1 MDAHMNM
8 LPSIETDFP
17 SWYADVVRRAGLAE
31 NAAARGMMV
40 IKPYGYAIWELLQRQ
55 MDDRI
60 KATGHENFYFPML
73 IPASVLA
80 KEADLVEGFAPEVA
94 VVTEAGGSTL
104 EEPLVLRP
112 TSEATIWSTYGR
124 WLQSYRDLPMLYNQ
138 WANVVRWEL
147 RPRLFLRT
155 SEFLWQEGHTAHE
168 TEHEAVAECL
178 RILHEVYADTQRS
191 VLAMPALLGRK
202 SAAERFP
209 GARETFT
216 AEAMMR
222 DRKAL
227 QSATS
232 HYLGDEFA
240 RAYDVTYAGRDG
252 GEHHPFATSWGASSR
267 LVGGVIMMH
276 GDERGLRLPPAVAPH
291 QVVVIPIQPGDGR
304 VREAADALATELRA
318 AGLRVKVDDR
328 EHVRP
333 GAKFFEWELKG
344 APIRIELGERELA
357 GGEVSVARRDR
368 DQRDRLPL
376 DGLGERVQ
384 GMLGE
389 IHRELFERASAYLA
403 DHTRQLDDRAELIE
417 YLRAGGGFAVTAWC
431 GSPECESAIKAETSA
446 SLRCLPLEHESPGAP
461 CVVCGQPGVEI
472 ATWGQAY

>member
-1 MDAHMNM
+1 
-8 LPSIETDFP
+8 
-17 SWYADVVRRAGLAE
+17 
-31 NAAARGMMV
+31 
-40 IKPYGYAIWELLQRQ
+40 
-55 MDDRI
+55 
-60 KATGHENFYFPML
+60 
-73 IPASVLA
+73 
-80 KEADLVEGFAPEVA
+80 
-94 VVTEAGGSTL
+94 
-104 EEPLVLRP
+104 
-112 TSEATIWSTYGR
+112 
-124 WLQSYRDLPMLYNQ
+124 MLYNQ

-168 TEHEAVAECL
+168 TEREAVAECL

-216 AEAMMR
+216 AEAMMG

-227 QSATS
+227 QAATS

-240 RAYDVTYAGRDG
+240 RAYGVTYTGRDG
-252 GEHHPFATSWGASSR
+252 SQHHPYATSWGSTTR
-267 LVGGVIMMH
+267 LVGAVIMMH

-291 QVVVIPIQPGDGR
+291 QVVVIPIQPGEGK
-304 VREAADALATELRA
+304 VLEQAHALAAELRA
-318 AGLRVKVDDR
+318 AGIRVKLDDR
-328 EHVRP
+328 DHVRP

-344 APIRIELGERELA
+344 APIRVELGERELS

-368 DQRDRLPL
+368 EQRELLSLNR
-376 DGLGERVQ
+376 LGERLK

-389 IHRELFERASAYLA
+389 IHRELFDGAAAHLA
-403 DHTRQLDDRAELIE
+403 DNTRSFDDRAELIE
-417 YLRAGGGFAVTAWC
+417 YLRAGSGFAVTAWC
-431 GSPECESAIKAETSA
+431 GSPECEAAIKAETSA
-446 SLRCLPLEHESPGAP
+446 TLRCLALEPEDPGSPCA
-461 CVVCGQPGVEI
+461 VCGRPGVET

>member
-1 MDAHMNM
+1 MNT
-8 LPSIETDFP
+8 LPSIENDFP
-17 SWYADVVRRAGLAE
+17 AWYSDVVRRAGLAE
-31 NAAARGMMV
+31 HAAVRGMMV

-94 VVTEAGGSTL
+94 VVTEAGGSKL

-112 TSEATIWSTYGR
+112 TSEAAIWSTYGR

-168 TEHEAVAECL
+168 TEQEAVSECL

-216 AEAMMR
+216 TEAMMR

-227 QSATS
+227 QAATS

-240 RAYDVTYAGRDG
+240 RAYDVSYAGRDG
-252 GEHHPFATSWGASSR
+252 AEHHPFATSWGASSR

-291 QVVVIPIQPGDGR
+291 QVVVIPIQPG
-304 VREAADALATELRA
+304 EAKVLEQAHALAAELRA
-318 AGLRVKVDDR
+318 AGIRVKLDDR
-328 EHVRP
+328 VHVRP

-344 APIRIELGERELA
+344 APIRVELGERELA
-357 GGEVSVARRDR
+357 RGEVSVARRDR
-368 DQRDRLPL
+368 EPRELVSLDRPA
-376 DGLGERVQ
+376 ERLQ
-384 GMLGE
+384 ATLGE
-389 IHRELFERASAYLA
+389 IHRELFDRAAAHLA
-403 DHTRQLDDRAELIE
+403 DNTRSFDDRAELIE
-417 YLRAGGGFAVTAWC
+417 YLTAGRGFAVTAWC
-431 GSPECESAIKAETSA
+431 GSPECEAAIKAETSA
-446 SLRCLPLEHESPGAP
+446 TLRCLALEPEDPGAP
-461 CVVCGQPGVEI
+461 CPVCGRPGVET

>member
-1 MDAHMNM
+1 MNT
-8 LPSIETDFP
+8 LPSIENDFP
-17 SWYADVVRRAGLAE
+17 AWYADVVRRAGLAE
-31 NAAARGMMV
+31 NAAVRGMMV

-94 VVTEAGGSTL
+94 VVTEAGGSKL

-112 TSEATIWSTYGR
+112 TSEAVIWSTYGR

-168 TEHEAVAECL
+168 TEQEAVAECL

-216 AEAMMR
+216 AEAMMG

-227 QSATS
+227 QAATS

-240 RAYDVTYAGRDG
+240 RAYGVTYTGRDG
-252 GEHHPFATSWGASSR
+252 SEHHPYATSWGVHHAPGGSR
-267 LVGGVIMMH
+267 DHDARRRARAAAATGGCAAPGG
-276 GDERGLRLPPAVAPH
+276 GDPDPAWGGTGA
-291 QVVVIPIQPGDGR
+291 GAGAR
-304 VREAADALATELRA
+304 AGGRA
-318 AGLRVKVDDR
+318 AGGGHPGEAGRPRPRPSRREVLRVGAEGRADPRRAGRARAGPRRGVGGPPRSRAARAGCPSTGWPNGCKGCWAR
-328 EHVRP
+328 SIRSCSTAPPRTWPTTP
-333 GAKFFEWELKG
+333 GASTI
-344 APIRIELGERELA
+344 AP
-357 GGEVSVARRDR
+357 S
-368 DQRDRLPL
+368 
-376 DGLGERVQ
+376 
-384 GMLGE
+384 
-389 IHRELFERASAYLA
+389 
-403 DHTRQLDDRAELIE
+403 
-417 YLRAGGGFAVTAWC
+417 
-431 GSPECESAIKAETSA
+431 
-446 SLRCLPLEHESPGAP
+446 
-461 CVVCGQPGVEI
+461 
-472 ATWGQAY
+472 

>member
-1 MDAHMNM
+1 MDT
-8 LPSIETDFP
+8 LPSIENDFP
-17 SWYADVVRRAGLAE
+17 AWYADVVRRAGLAE
-31 NAAARGMMV
+31 NAAVRGMMV
-40 IKPYGYAIWELLQRQ
+40 IKPYGYAIWELLQRE

-94 VVTEAGGSTL
+94 VVTEAGGSKL

-112 TSEATIWSTYGR
+112 TSEAAIWSTYGR

-168 TEHEAVAECL
+168 TEQEAVAECL

-216 AEAMMR
+216 TEAMMR
-222 DRKAL
+222 DQKAL
-227 QSATS
+227 QAATS

-240 RAYDVTYAGRDG
+240 RTYDVRYAGRDG
-252 GEHHPFATSWGASSR
+252 AEHHPFATSWGASSR

-276 GDERGLRLPPAVAPH
+276 GDERGLRLPPGVAPH
-291 QVVVIPIQPGDGR
+291 QVVVIPIQTGDAR
-304 VREAADALATELRA
+304 VLEAGQALAAGLRA
-318 AGLRVKVDDR
+318 TGLRVKVDDR
-328 EHVRP
+328 DHVRP

-344 APIRIELGERELA
+344 APIRIELGTRELA

-368 DQRDRLPL
+368 EQRERLLL
-376 DGLGERVQ
+376 DGLPGRVQ
-384 GMLGE
+384 ELLGD
-389 IHRELFERASAYLA
+389 IHQELYDRAAAHLA
-403 DHTRQLDDRAELIE
+403 ANTRRLDDRAELIE
-417 YLRAGGGFAVTAWC
+417 YLKAGSGFAVTAWC
-431 GSPECESAIKAETSA
+431 GSPECEASVKAETSA
-446 SLRCLPLEHESPGAP
+446 TLRCLPLEPEDPGAP
-461 CVVCGQPGVEI
+461 CAVCGRPGAET

>member
-1 MDAHMNM
+1 MDAHVNT
-8 LPSIETDFP
+8 LPSIENDFP
-17 SWYADVVRRAGLAE
+17 AWYAEVVRRAGLAE
-31 NAAARGMMV
+31 NAAVRGMMV
-40 IKPYGYAIWELLQRQ
+40 IKPYGYGIWELLQRQ

-73 IPASVLA
+73 MPASVLA

-94 VVTEAGGSTL
+94 VVTEAGGSKL

-112 TSEATIWSTYGR
+112 TSEAVIWSTYGR

-168 TEHEAVAECL
+168 TEQEAVAECL
-178 RILHEVYADTQRS
+178 RILHEVYADTQHS

-216 AEAMMR
+216 AEAMMG

-227 QSATS
+227 QAATS

-240 RAYDVTYAGRDG
+240 RAYGVTYTGRDG
-252 GEHHPFATSWGASSR
+252 SEHHPYATSWGSTTR
-267 LVGGVIMMH
+267 LVGAVIMMH
-276 GDERGLRLPPAVAPH
+276 GDERGLRLPPAVAPY
-291 QVVVIPIQPGDGR
+291 QVVVIPIQPGDSP
-304 VREAADALATELRA
+304 VLEQAHALAAELRA
-318 AGLRVKVDDR
+318 AGIRVKLDDR
-328 EHVRP
+328 VHVRP

-344 APIRIELGERELA
+344 APIRVELGERELA
-357 GGEVSVARRDR
+357 RDEVSVARRDR
-368 DQRDRLPL
+368 EPRELLSLDRLA
-376 DGLGERVQ
+376 ERLQ
-384 GMLGE
+384 AMLGE
-389 IHRELFERASAYLA
+389 IHRELFDRAAEHLA
-403 DHTRQLDDRAELIE
+403 DNTRSFDDRAELIE
-417 YLRAGGGFAVTAWC
+417 YLKAGSGFAVTAWC
-431 GSPECESAIKAETSA
+431 GSPECEAAIKAETSA
-446 SLRCLPLEHESPGAP
+446 TLRCLALEPEDPGAP
-461 CVVCGQPGVEI
+461 CPVCAGPGVET
-472 ATWGQAY
+472 ATWAQAY

>member
-1 MDAHMNM
+1 
-8 LPSIETDFP
+8 
-17 SWYADVVRRAGLAE
+17 
-31 NAAARGMMV
+31 
-40 IKPYGYAIWELLQRQ
+40 
-55 MDDRI
+55 
-60 KATGHENFYFPML
+60 
-73 IPASVLA
+73 
-80 KEADLVEGFAPEVA
+80 
-94 VVTEAGGSTL
+94 
-104 EEPLVLRP
+104 
-112 TSEATIWSTYGR
+112 
-124 WLQSYRDLPMLYNQ
+124 
-138 WANVVRWEL
+138 
-147 RPRLFLRT
+147 
-155 SEFLWQEGHTAHE
+155 
-168 TEHEAVAECL
+168 
-178 RILHEVYADTQRS
+178 
-191 VLAMPALLGRK
+191 
-202 SAAERFP
+202 
-209 GARETFT
+209 
-216 AEAMMR
+216 
-222 DRKAL
+222 
-227 QSATS
+227 
-232 HYLGDEFA
+232 
-240 RAYDVTYAGRDG
+240 
-252 GEHHPFATSWGASSR
+252 
-267 LVGGVIMMH
+267 VGGVIMMH

>member
-1 MDAHMNM
+1 MNT
-8 LPSIETDFP
+8 LPSIENDFP
-17 SWYADVVRRAGLAE
+17 AWYADVVRRAGLAE
-31 NAAARGMMV
+31 NAAVRGMMV

-94 VVTEAGGSTL
+94 VVTEAGGSKL

-112 TSEATIWSTYGR
+112 TSEAVIWSTYGR

-168 TEHEAVAECL
+168 TEQEAVAECL

-216 AEAMMR
+216 AEAMMG

-227 QSATS
+227 QAATS

-240 RAYDVTYAGRDG
+240 RAYGVTYTGRDG
-252 GEHHPFATSWGASSR
+252 SEHHPYATSWGVHHAPRGSR
-267 LVGGVIMMH
+267 DH
-276 GDERGLRLPPAVAPH
+276 D
-291 QVVVIPIQPGDGR
+291 
-304 VREAADALATELRA
+304 
-318 AGLRVKVDDR
+318 
-328 EHVRP
+328 
-333 GAKFFEWELKG
+333 
-344 APIRIELGERELA
+344 
-357 GGEVSVARRDR
+357 ARRRARPAAATGGCAAPGGGDPDPAWGGDR
-368 DQRDRLPL
+368 CWSRRTRWRPSC
-376 DGLGERVQ
+376 GR
-384 GMLGE
+384 
-389 IHRELFERASAYLA
+389 RAS
-403 DHTRQLDDRAELIE
+403 
-417 YLRAGGGFAVTAWC
+417 G
-431 GSPECESAIKAETSA
+431 
-446 SLRCLPLEHESPGAP
+446 
-461 CVVCGQPGVEI
+461 
-472 ATWGQAY
+472 